1 VTIAP
6 RDLAVSVD
14 IAFIVRLQQ
23 FLLGIHRHLRSA
35 STKDNMSD
43 RANASVMLL
52 QTETRQFIPFPDI
65 ASTVQQLEGA
75 NAVGVGSQKLYFG
88 GFNILPCNVNL
99 SVAPAR
105 ALTSTQASLEGS
117 EAAALHA
124 AVRKGDLLVGGGT
137 LGVTI
142 GHKNKTAVSVVR
154 GVFKSIVVDA
164 LLRCEAACLNFSGVY
179 LRNHIST
186 GPQLKTFLGAH
197 YMESLKSNVP
207 ALLGSMAALG
217 NPLGLIRGLGDGMR

>member
-6 RDLAVSVD
+6 RDLDVAVD
-14 IAFIVRLQQ
+14 LAFIVRLQQ
-23 FLLGIHRHLRSA
+23 FFVGLHQHLLRARDKENVNDKVSA
-35 STKDNMSD
+35 NLTHAEQKQ
-43 RANASVMLL
+43 R
-52 QTETRQFIPFPDI
+52 IPLPDI
-65 ASTVQQLEGA
+65 ESIVQSLKGA
-75 NAVGVGSQKLYFG
+75 NAVGVGSQKLYFEG
-88 GFNILPCNVNL
+88 LTILPCNVNL

-124 AVRKGDLLVGGGT
+124 AIRKGDVLVGSGV
-137 LGVTI
+137 LGVKT
-142 GHKNKTAVSVVR
+142 GHKNKTAVAVVR

-164 LLRCEAACLNFSGVY
+164 LLRCEAASLNFSGVY

-186 GPQLKTFLGAH
+186 GPQLKTYLTAH
-197 YMESLKSNVP
+197 YLDSLRSNVP
-207 ALLGSMAALG
+207 TLLGSMAAFG